1 MRHTLNTTFGL
12 LARQAAVAAATTLA
26 MSAAMA
32 QLAQSPIDITSA
44 NTVYGALPPLVFNYG
59 NSVAVSVVNTG
70 SPGEEKTIR
79 ASVGGTQLL
88 TLSGVDYKLLQFHF
102 HTEAEHAVNGVRSE
116 MEMHFVHQATDGSG
130 KLLVVGRFIDIGGF
144 NAALD
149 PIFSALP
156 PTEASPALSLPTFDL
171 GALLPTDLSSFR
183 YDGSLTTSPYTEG
196 VSWNVLATPTTMS
209 HEQVDAFKTLFH
221 EPEGNTRGL
230 QALNGRVVMTD
241 VVGFAAPIPEPGTWL
256 LMFVGLAA
264 VGSAAARRRQAA

>member
-88 TLSGVDYKLLQFHF
+88 TLSGVDYKTNKNNLYIVAVSISAGMIPLVAPAWSQHMPHGLHPLLESGILL
-102 HTEAEHAVNGVRSE
+102 TTICAVILNLFFNGG
-116 MEMHFVHQATDGSG
+116 GS
-130 KLLVVGRFIDIGGF
+130 
-144 NAALD
+144 A
-149 PIFSALP
+149 
-156 PTEASPALSLPTFDL
+156 EASEREARIAAMQAD
-171 GALLPTDLSSFR
+171 GA
-183 YDGSLTTSPYTEG
+183 
-196 VSWNVLATPTTMS
+196 
-209 HEQVDAFKTLFH
+209 H
-221 EPEGNTRGL
+221 
-230 QALNGRVVMTD
+230 
-241 VVGFAAPIPEPGTWL
+241 
-256 LMFVGLAA
+256 
-264 VGSAAARRRQAA
+264 